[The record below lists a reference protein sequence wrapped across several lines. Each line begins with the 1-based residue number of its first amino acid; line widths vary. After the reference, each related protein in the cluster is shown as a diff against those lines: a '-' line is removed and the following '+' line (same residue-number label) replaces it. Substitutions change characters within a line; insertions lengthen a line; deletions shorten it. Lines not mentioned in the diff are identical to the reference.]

1 MEPFRLRA
9 GARQHARQRRAAQ
22 QRHAL
27 RRLQPGLK
35 ETLPLR
41 RERELRASGRDAQAK
56 RLHALRKGLAPRGQ
70 GRGMEREAHFRL
82 PFALHRQPRLAA
94 AGGIDNKRLL
104 FQRPAAGAGPG
115 LGPEHGGGRDVVR
128 AQKAVFHT
136 RPQQRV
142 VQRKPPQKGFQG
154 CVF

>member
-70 GRGMEREAHFRL
+70 GQGMEREAHFRL
-82 PFALHRQPRLAA
+82 PFALHRQPRRAA
-94 AGGIDNKRLL
+94 AGRIDHEGLL
-104 FQRPAAGAGPG
+104 RKRPAAAVRRRDGTA
-115 LGPEHGGGRDVVR
+115 HGGGYD
-128 AQKAVFHT
+128 AAGLQEAVLHMG
-136 RPQQRV
+136 PQ
-142 VQRKPPQKGFQG
+142 
-154 CVF
+154 